1 MTDGIIPYSLICR
14 KIIFGYDLVFLC
26 VVVVVVVV
34 TFFDIYTV

>member
-26 VVVVVVVV
+26 VVVVVV